1 MEIKS
6 EDQRLIYRGK
16 MLDDTKNKVRRGV
29 KERSKEQG
37 EKSENGWLDNIIRV
51 SLKPYVP
58 PNPFFRSLPF
68 ELRT

>member
-29 KERSKEQG
+29 KKGARSKEKRARMG
-37 EKSENGWLDNIIRV
+37 G
-51 SLKPYVP
+51 
-58 PNPFFRSLPF
+58 
-68 ELRT
+68 